1 MATGAAGRVQQET
14 MDDVQPDRVAGR
26 IRALRGGNAG
36 VAPGGI
42 SAGVGRSR
50 VSRMS
55 EQTMQWG
62 VRDVANRGSQNS
74 GIGWSGLHV
83 PLSAEQEGFIRP
95 TNQGTTMVEG
105 VLIHILGNAVSRG
118 PGVQARIL
126 SWKTSAMGL
135 TRIYEW
141 C

>member
-1 MATGAAGRVQQET
+1 
-14 MDDVQPDRVAGR
+14 
-26 IRALRGGNAG
+26 

-50 VSRMS
+50 VSRLS

-62 VRDVANRGSQNS
+62 VRDVATAKRSQNS
-74 GIGWSGLHV
+74 RIGRSGLHV

-95 TNQGTTMVEG
+95 ANQGTTMVEG

-135 TRIYEW
+135 TRIYE
-141 C
+141 